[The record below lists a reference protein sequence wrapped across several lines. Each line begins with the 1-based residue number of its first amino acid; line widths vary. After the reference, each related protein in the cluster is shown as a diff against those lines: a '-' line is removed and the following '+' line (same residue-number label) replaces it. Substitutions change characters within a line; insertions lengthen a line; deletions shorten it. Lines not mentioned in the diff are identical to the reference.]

1 MADRSP
7 YRQCTCWADKTY
19 LRIPEYEHIVW
30 KTTMFFGPLF
40 KYRTSYRQPINEG
53 IGILADPTNLRTALK
68 RPPLSAG
75 LGAE

>member
-1 MADRSP
+1 MGLICERSGPCKDFFLADRSP

-53 IGILADPTNLRTALK
+53 IRYT
-68 RPPLSAG
+68 S
-75 LGAE
+75 